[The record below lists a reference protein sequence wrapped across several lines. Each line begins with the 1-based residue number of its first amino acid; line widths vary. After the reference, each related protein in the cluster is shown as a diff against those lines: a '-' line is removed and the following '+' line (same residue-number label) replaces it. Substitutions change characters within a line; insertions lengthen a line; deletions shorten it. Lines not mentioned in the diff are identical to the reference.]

1 MSHVQ
6 RRYGALDVLQSPFDD
21 TEGTYLLH
29 VSRPAVKSFDESP
42 TAHALQAVRN
52 ELFLS
57 AHHQH
62 VRGPTI
68 EGLRQRFI
76 AHALQR
82 L

>member
-6 RRYGALDVLQSPFDD
+6 WRYGALDILQSPFDD

-29 VSRPAVKSFDESP
+29 VSRPTIKRFDESP
-42 TAHALQAVRN
+42 TAHALQAGRN

-57 AHHQH
+57 AYHQH
-62 VRGPTI
+62 VRGPPI
-68 EGLRQRFI
+68 KGLRQRFI
-76 AHALQR
+76 ARAVQR